1 MSAESQYAARPTNEP
16 LGVSWQLLTR
26 ITWRPAA
33 ATARGRASIVFEC
46 AGFEDRDIRKY
57 READRQALIDF
68 WALVFPLMLHTTTP
82 SYIAAKLE

>member
-46 AGFEDRDIRKY
+46 AEI
-57 READRQALIDF
+57 
-68 WALVFPLMLHTTTP
+68 
-82 SYIAAKLE
+82 